1 MIHTIRLSLT
11 LGIIWGINMLLL
23 SFLSRM
29 NYGGVIF
36 HAMQNAYPGCGN
48 KSMQGQLMCLLMGCL
63 DGFSLGLMIGLIYN
77 ALKMVKY

>member
-11 LGIIWGINMLLL
+11 LAIIWGINMLLL
-23 SFLSRM
+23 SLFSQM

-36 HAMQNAYPGCGN
+36 HAMRNVYPGCGN
-48 KSMQGQLMCLLMGCL
+48 KNIQGQLMCLLMGSL

-77 ALKMVKY
+77 ALNMVKR